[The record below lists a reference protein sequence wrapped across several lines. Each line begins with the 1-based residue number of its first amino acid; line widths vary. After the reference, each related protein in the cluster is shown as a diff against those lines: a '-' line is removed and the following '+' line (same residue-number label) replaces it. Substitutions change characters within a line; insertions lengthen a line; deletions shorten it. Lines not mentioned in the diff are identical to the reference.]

1 MLGCASKPIVDRVS
15 AATIFV
21 VEDDPAM
28 SGTLSKALEATGYR
42 VLVASTGGEARAL
55 FDEAQPDL
63 IILDLMLP
71 DDDGLSLTTS
81 LRALTSAPIV
91 ICSARQGQIDRVLGL
106 KLGAADFVTKP
117 FELDDLEARVKTLL
131 CRSPQPDEQAPR
143 DEIQPRRHG
152 RHAKLACVAVGGRP
166 PHLILIERAA
176 LARIEGGSSPARV
189 HLKELHGAP
198 LSSDDHSGV
207 SQCRGA
213 ENGMDR
219 K

>member
-42 VLVASTGGEARAL
+42 VLIASTGGEARAL

-71 DDDGLSLTTS
+71 DDDGLCLTTS

-143 DEIQPRRHG
+143 TRSSRGDMVVMPSWRASQS
-152 RHAKLACVAVGGRP
+152 AVGR
-166 PHLILIERAA
+166 RT
-176 LARIEGGSSPARV
+176 
-189 HLKELHGAP
+189 
-198 LSSDDHSGV
+198 
-207 SQCRGA
+207 
-213 ENGMDR
+213 
-219 K
+219 